1 MGLGNVSIVAIL
13 TIEREMIKYIC
24 GNVSGID
31 PANPV
36 VQEICNN
43 TCNLIGLGVN
53 LTNTRTVPV
62 SFGDVTE
69 KISFI

>member
-1 MGLGNVSIVAIL
+1 M
-13 TIEREMIKYIC
+13 EREMVKYVC
-24 GNVSGID
+24 GNESID
-31 PANPV
+31 PTNPI